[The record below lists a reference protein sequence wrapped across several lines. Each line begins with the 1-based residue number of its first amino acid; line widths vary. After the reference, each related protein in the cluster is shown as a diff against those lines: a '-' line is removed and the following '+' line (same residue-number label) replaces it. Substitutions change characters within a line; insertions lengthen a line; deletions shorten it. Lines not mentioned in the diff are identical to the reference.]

1 MKVGISL
8 LTLVPG
14 VVGGSE
20 TYARELTR
28 ALARVGEL
36 EYEAFVP
43 SIAPDAA
50 DGLPTRVVH
59 EYRASSG
66 TPGRVAAMA
75 RAWLAP
81 GRLRR
86 AMQLDS
92 LDAMHYALSVTIP
105 PPGDRPPA
113 AVTVHDLQHEL
124 YPEFFS
130 RGELVYRRFLYKQ
143 AVVQSRIVIAISEHA
158 RQTLIERYRLDGD
171 RVVAI
176 PLGVDHARLTPG

>member
-1 MKVGISL
+1 RRQPRRRGGHGCGRAAVPALPSQVAVLTKVGISL

-43 SIAPDAA
+43 PLAPDAA
-50 DGLPTRVVH
+50 DGLPTRVIR
-59 EYRASSG
+59 EYGAHAT
-66 TPGRVAAMA
+66 TPGRVSAMA

-86 AMQLDS
+86 AL
-92 LDAMHYALSVTIP
+92 
-105 PPGDRPPA
+105 
-113 AVTVHDLQHEL
+113 
-124 YPEFFS
+124 
-130 RGELVYRRFLYKQ
+130 
-143 AVVQSRIVIAISEHA
+143 
-158 RQTLIERYRLDGD
+158 RL
-171 RVVAI
+171 AS
-176 PLGVDHARLTPG
+176 P